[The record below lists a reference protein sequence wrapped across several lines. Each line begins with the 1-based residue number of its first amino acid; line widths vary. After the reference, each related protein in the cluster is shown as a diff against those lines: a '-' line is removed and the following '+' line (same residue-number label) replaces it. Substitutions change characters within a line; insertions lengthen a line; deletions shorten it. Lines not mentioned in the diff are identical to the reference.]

1 MERCSTACREASG
14 SFPEGPLR
22 SLDTGKPEKV
32 TLRIALVPVL
42 LCLAG
47 CTAQQPAAQGPPP
60 PEPATL
66 PRPSEPL
73 PREPAPLAEAL
84 TGTTQRLRGEIE
96 AWGGTGPTPEAV
108 TLLALHQQR
117 IYRLIA
123 RKRRLGDAVLAA
135 LPRSVVGEAR
145 DTVRARRALLAIPPS
160 GSLRPKIRAAEPEP
174 AERLRAHY
182 ARAQRRFGVGWHVL
196 AAVNFVETGF
206 GRLRNMSTAGARGP
220 MQFMPATWRAYGLG
234 GDVSDPRDA
243 ILGAANYLHANGAPR
258 DYRGALFHYNR
269 SPHYV
274 AAVLHYARRI
284 RRDERAFYAYYAWQ
298 VYVRRDGRVRRI
310 TGPRG

>member
-1 MERCSTACREASG
+1 MWARTIR
-14 SFPEGPLR
+14 PVR
-22 SLDTGKPEKV
+22 
-32 TLRIALVPVL
+32 VL
-42 LCLAG
+42 LALLALLG
-47 CTAQQPAAQGPPP
+47 QPPP
-60 PEPATL
+60 PDHPI
-66 PRPSEPL
+66 
-73 PREPAPLAEAL
+73 PRERAALAGAL
-84 TGTTQRLRGEIE
+84 TTTTRDLRGEIE
-96 AWGGTGPTPEAV
+96 AWGGPGATPEAV
-108 TLLALHQQR
+108 TLHALYQQR

-123 RKRRLGDAVLAA
+123 RKRALGNTVLAR
-135 LPRSVVGEAR
+135 LPDDVRGEAR

-182 ARAQRRFGVGWHVL
+182 ARAERRFGVGWHVL

-258 DYRGALFHYNR
+258 DYRRALFHYNH